1 MARSAKPWYRKSR
14 DAWFVM
20 IDGKQHCLGKDKKEA
35 QKRFHELMAA
45 PQPRRVINVEN
56 DSLVGLFDL
65 FLDWCEKHRPDS
77 YQWYSIRINQF
88 AKLVPSLGVNDL
100 KPFHVQE
107 WIDTKNAEGY
117 KRGCVVAINRAL
129 SWAVKQGRIE
139 RNPLAG
145 MEKPIA
151 GRRETILTPE
161 QFRSVMALASD
172 EPFRDLLTFVWETGC
187 RPQEVFKLEARH
199 IELGKNRCVLSVLE
213 SKGKKKKRVIYTTD
227 SAEAILRKLMKKYPE
242 GKLFRNADGDQW
254 KPNNVA
260 CRFKRMDKKLGFRV
274 KLYDLRHG
282 FCTRLLKSGVDP
294 ITVATLAGH
303 SDTSMLARVYAHI
316 QNDNEHLLGA
326 LKKGAS
332 LPPTS

>member
-1 MARSAKPWYRKSR
+1 MARKAKPWFWEEREEWY
-14 DAWFVM
+14 VT
-20 IDGKQHCLGKDKKEA
+20 IEGKRHRLGKDKKAA
-35 QKRFHELMAA
+35 QKRFHELMAT
-45 PQPRRVINVEN
+45 PEPKPVKN

-65 FLDWCEKHRPDS
+65 FLDWCQRQRPDS

-88 AKLVPSLGVNDL
+88 AKLVANLGVKDL

-107 WIDTKNAEGY
+107 WIDTKKSEGY

-139 RNPLAG
+139 KNPLAG
-145 MEKPIA
+145 MEKPKA
-151 GRRETILTPE
+151 KRRETFLSLE
-161 QFRSVMALASD
+161 QFTEVLKLASD
-172 EPFRDLLTFVWETGC
+172 QPFRDLLRFVWETGC
-187 RPQEVFKLEARH
+187 RPQEAFMLESRH
-199 IELGKNRCVLSVLE
+199 VEAGKDRAVLAESE
-213 SKGKKKKRVIYTTD
+213 SKGKKKQRVIYLTE
-227 SAEAILRKLMKKYPE
+227 EAKVIVLRLSGEYPT
-242 GKLFRNADGDQW
+242 GKLFRNAEKEPW

-260 CRFKRMDKKLGFRV
+260 CRFKRMETKLGFRV

-332 LPPTS
+332 VPPSS